1 LRVIWSRPDAEPIRD
16 LNKMRRFMPFISPRR
31 NDSVFYLRTQLE
43 VEDALRF
50 IDEWNQ
56 EAEKPEEK
64 LTLFSLYLRS
74 MTQVVHERPGVN
86 RFVEGGRLWQRRGL
100 WVTFSAKMELLDGA
114 PMVTVK
120 REFPPGESLE
130 QMVSGLLEN
139 LRGRRSGKKNQ
150 SDREMDFALFTS
162 PAVIRSGLF
171 FLRLANRWGL
181 LPKSMI
187 DPDPMFTSIF
197 VANLGSVGLE
207 AGYHH
212 VWEYG
217 TCSMFATMGKLYE
230 RHDGVRCVD
239 VCYTYDERI
248 EDGLHVAISLA
259 QIKEGVENPQKLR

>member
-1 LRVIWSRPDAEPIRD
+1 MIWSRPDADPIPG

-31 NDSVFYLRTQLE
+31 NESVFYLRTQLE
-43 VEDALRF
+43 VENALAF
-50 IDEWNQ
+50 IEDWNAAI
-56 EAEKPEEK
+56 AEPGDK

-86 RFVEGGRLWQRRGL
+86 RFVAGGRLWQRRGL
-100 WVTFSAKMELLDGA
+100 FVTFSAKMEMLDGA

-120 REFPPGESLE
+120 REFPKGESLAE
-130 QMVSGLLEN
+130 MVSSLLDN
-139 LRGRRSGKKNQ
+139 LRTRRSGEKNQ
-150 SDREMDFALFTS
+150 SDKEMDFALLTT
-162 PAVIRSGLF
+162 PTVIRTGVF

-197 VANLGSVGLE
+197 VANLGSVGLD

-217 TCSMFATMGKLYE
+217 TCSMFSTMGKIYE

-248 EDGLHVAISLA
+248 EDGLHVGISLA
-259 QIKEGVENPQKLR
+259 RIKEGVENPEQLR